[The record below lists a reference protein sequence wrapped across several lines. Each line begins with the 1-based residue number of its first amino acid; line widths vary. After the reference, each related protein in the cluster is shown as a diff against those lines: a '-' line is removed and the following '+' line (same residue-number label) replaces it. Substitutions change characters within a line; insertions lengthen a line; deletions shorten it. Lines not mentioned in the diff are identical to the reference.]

1 VHRHEH
7 RRGERRRGRA
17 GFHQQRDLDGV
28 PTPAVVRSVVLN
40 SIWLCCIHSF
50 ATIDYSTVSCFE
62 RKSMELRWL
71 ISSRQTEDKTTG
83 CNSVTTQSQ
92 LSHNSVTTQSQL
104 SHNSVTAHN
113 GTIAVWLHD
122 VYMRCNTGFER
133 VSLAP
138 GQSLSV
144 PLAAW
149 AEDFSVVDARGVR
162 WLRPGGFH
170 VQVGDV
176 EAPAIKQVSIA
187 GAPELLEDLSG
198 LYIDISSSFHLSLS
212 QHIIFLSAAS
222 RESFA

>member
-104 SHNSVTAHN
+104 SHSSQRDNRCLVARRLHAMQHRVRACVAGSGAVAECPPGSV
-113 GTIAVWLHD
+113 G
-122 VYMRCNTGFER
+122 
-133 VSLAP
+133 
-138 GQSLSV
+138 
-144 PLAAW
+144 
-149 AEDFSVVDARGVR
+149 
-162 WLRPGGFH
+162 
-170 VQVGDV
+170 
-176 EAPAIKQVSIA
+176 
-187 GAPELLEDLSG
+187 
-198 LYIDISSSFHLSLS
+198 
-212 QHIIFLSAAS
+212 
-222 RESFA
+222 

>member
-104 SHNSVTAHN
+104 SHSSVTAHN

-122 VYMRCNTGFER
+122 VYIDMRCNTGFER

-176 EAPAIKQVSIA
+176 EAP
-187 GAPELLEDLSG
+187 ELLEDLSG

>member
-104 SHNSVTAHN
+104 SHNSVTTQSQFSHN
-113 GTIAVWLHD
+113 SVTTQSQLSHSSQRDNRCLVARRLHAMQHRVRACVAGSGAVAE
-122 VYMRCNTGFER
+122 CP
-133 VSLAP
+133 P
-138 GQSLSV
+138 GSV
-144 PLAAW
+144 
-149 AEDFSVVDARGVR
+149 G
-162 WLRPGGFH
+162 
-170 VQVGDV
+170 
-176 EAPAIKQVSIA
+176 
-187 GAPELLEDLSG
+187 
-198 LYIDISSSFHLSLS
+198 
-212 QHIIFLSAAS
+212 
-222 RESFA
+222 